1 MSDVLRAPFTDNLYW
16 WAPVDLLRRLLFVI
30 LMVAVPGNP
39 VSVSTLLQNYLQLM
53 FSTDCSAVIDYGL
66 YDNIC
71 IP

>member
-16 WAPVDLLRRLLFVI
+16 WAPVDLLRRLLFVV

-53 FSTDCSAVIDYGL
+53 FSTDCSVATDYGL
-66 YDNIC
+66 CDNIC